1 MSEPESHEGDA
12 GQGVWSPGT
21 DQAQP
26 EALAPPLPPPLPFP
40 QDALPSALAPP
51 PVQAPVAEAP
61 AKASS
66 IKPLL
71 LICALSVASAA
82 ICGAVIV
89 YVQRGGFSSGAP
101 AASPSA
107 SAASGG
113 GETKAVP
120 GEPLP
125 PVVAGADPGASP
137 APAPS
142 PAPPSG
148 DGKALRATV
157 ILPQGQPRAVLRS
170 KPAFKGDM
178 VMFLQPGTTVEIINS
193 TNGEAGTWFRVRTV
207 DTQPVGTGW
216 VHGAVLKM

>member
-1 MSEPESHEGDA
+1 MSEPETHEGDA
-12 GQGVWSPGT
+12 GQGAWAPGA

-26 EALAPPLPPPLPFP
+26 EAPVPAPPLLMPP
-40 QDALPSALAPP
+40 DALPSALAPP

-61 AKASS
+61 AKPSS

-71 LICALSVASAA
+71 LICALSITSAA
-82 ICGAVIV
+82 ICGAVIL

-107 SAASGG
+107 SASAAG

-125 PVVAGADPGASP
+125 PVTAGAEPGASP
-137 APAPS
+137 APAPE
-142 PAPPSG
+142 
-148 DGKALRATV
+148 GKAIRATV
-157 ILPQGQPRAVLRS
+157 NLPQGQPRAVLRN

-178 VMFLQPGTTVEIINS
+178 VMFLQPGATVEIINS
-193 TNGEAGTWFRVRTV
+193 TAGEAGTWFRVRTV
-207 DTQPVGTGW
+207 GAQPAGTGW
-216 VHGAVLKM
+216 IHGSVLKM